1 MSPKALKILLTL
13 SVFLHLGGNIWH
25 GDAHEILEIALPG
38 FKMAFVVIVILIGP
52 ISGTALIW
60 TNHSILGCWITGCS
74 MAGSV
79 LFSVYHHYVLISI
92 DNVDHLPPGT
102 PEAHAH
108 FSNSAELIALAALAS
123 AFLSFY
129 AAGKLSE
136 RDANAA

>member
-1 MSPKALKILLTL
+1 MSTMTLKFLITL
-13 SVFLHLGGNIWH
+13 SVFLHLGGSIWH

-38 FKMAFVVIVILIGP
+38 LKMAFVVIVIVIGP
-52 ISGTALIW
+52 IIGTALIW
-60 TNHSILGCWITGCS
+60 INHSALGCWITGCS

-102 PEAHAH
+102 PEAHEH
-108 FSNSAELIALAALAS
+108 FTNSAELIALAALAS

-129 AAGKLSE
+129 AAGRLSV
-136 RDANAA
+136 RDVSVA